1 MFSRRKETKEEEL
14 QVEIKCIVC
23 NKRIEI
29 TKVHK
34 DFQKLRKDPSLPF
47 VCDDCNNRLRH
58 QAREEQKPK
67 QPI

>member
-1 MFSRRKETKEEEL
+1 MHSRRKDTTREEF

-23 NKRIEI
+23 NKKIEI
-29 TKVHK
+29 TKMHK

-47 VCDDCNNRLRH
+47 ICDFCNNKLRH

>member
-1 MFSRRKETKEEEL
+1 M
-14 QVEIKCIVC
+14 EIKCIVC
-23 NKRIEI
+23 NKKIEI
-29 TKVHK
+29 TKMHK

-47 VCDDCNNRLRH
+47 ICDFCNNKLRH